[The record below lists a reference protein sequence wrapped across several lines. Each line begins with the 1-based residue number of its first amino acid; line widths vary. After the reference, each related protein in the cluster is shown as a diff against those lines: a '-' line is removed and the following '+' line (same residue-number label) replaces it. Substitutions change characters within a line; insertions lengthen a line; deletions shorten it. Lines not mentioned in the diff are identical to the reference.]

1 MSNLAAQLDRRHAE
15 SWIPDEPG
23 DTIEGEFVRLDRGTT
38 EYGAAA
44 IAVIRTDDGSERAVW
59 LLHAVLKQELG
70 RVRPEPGE
78 RLAIRFDGRK
88 TSTRGHSYAAYSVA
102 VDREESAP
110 SWEDIDDE
118 PVPRGGEAAAVG
130 ASSNGQADDDLP
142 F

>member
-1 MSNLAAQLDRRHAE
+1 MSNLAAQLDRRHTE

-23 DTIEGEFVRLDRGTT
+23 DTVEGEFLRLDRGTT

-44 IAVIRTDDGSERAVW
+44 IAVIRTDDGRERAIW
-59 LLHAVLKQELG
+59 LLHAVLKNELA

-88 TSTRGHSYAAYSVA
+88 RSAKGHNYAAYSVA
-102 VDREESAP
+102 VDREETAP

-118 PVPRGGEAAAVG
+118 PDPRGEPAL
-130 ASSNGQADDDLP
+130 ASGSTNGGGD
-142 F
+142 